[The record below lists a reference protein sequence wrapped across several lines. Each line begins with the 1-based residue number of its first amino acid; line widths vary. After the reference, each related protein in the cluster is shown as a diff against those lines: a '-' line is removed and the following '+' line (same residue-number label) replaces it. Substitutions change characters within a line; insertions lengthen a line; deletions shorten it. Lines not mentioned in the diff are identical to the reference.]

1 MPSAQ
6 TTAQYEGLPP
16 FPTPE
21 KSSETEA
28 SVWPDILIVV
38 VGAALILGPLFSGMF
53 LRAAQGEAMI
63 ASFAPYMT
71 DTSVDGYRDNFTV
84 LDAARTNIVAVQQ
97 NGEAPGT
104 YTYIDNFVRDYPL
117 IDADMSRMIDAIDAN
132 RSNYADLTQIPP
144 FGLLPWLLALSGFVL
159 AIVGAIGIRR
169 SRSGRRTRVPRVLA
183 GLVGLAL
190 IAMPFGFGL
199 FANAPAGKPLL
210 DGFRPILTTD
220 EVRKVQGYFVTLVA
234 AQGELDSRFT
244 GAVRQA
250 HPDADLRAID
260 SLGEQ
265 WQPMTSSFAA
275 LVGTMNDNVENFD
288 AVVALNESTKPLG
301 FEAFSRLGWFF
312 LLPGVGVVA
321 TTIFHPV
328 RNARRARSQTQ
339 GGGSR

>member
-1 MPSAQ
+1 MSSAQ
-6 TTAQYEGLPP
+6 TTAQYEGLPA

-28 SVWPDILIVV
+28 STWPYIVIVV

-71 DTSVDGYRDNFTV
+71 ETSVDGYRNNLTV
-84 LDAARTNIVAVQQ
+84 LDAARTNIVAVQR
-97 NGEAPGT
+97 NGEAPGA
-104 YTYIDNFVRDYPL
+104 YTYVDNFVRDYPL
-117 IDADMSRMIDAIDAN
+117 IQSDMTRMIDAIDAN

-144 FGLLPWLLALSGFVL
+144 FGLLPWFLALSGFVL
-159 AIVGAIGIRR
+159 IVAGAIGIRR
-169 SRSGRRTRVPRVLA
+169 ARRRTRVPRILA

-190 IAMPFGFGL
+190 IAIPFGFGL

-244 GAVRQA
+244 GAVREA

-275 LVGTMNDNVENFD
+275 LVGTMNDNVENFE

-301 FEAFSRLGWFF
+301 FDAFSRLGWFF

-321 TTIFHPV
+321 ATIFHLV
-328 RNARRARSQTQ
+328 RDARRARSQTQ
-339 GGGSR
+339 GGGSQ